1 MYSMPEFFIPGE
13 VPSSKNSKNFNIKM
27 KRLFDSKPTRRYRK
41 AAEPIYEELAPAFR
55 RSRSH
60 MPDPIKVHFT
70 FIRGTRRRFDL
81 INAAQI
87 VQDLMVQYDW
97 IADDNFT
104 KLIPVF
110 DPPEYDK
117 AKPGVRIWVEGTGI
131 TKELAGLL

>member
-1 MYSMPEFFIPGE
+1 
-13 VPSSKNSKNFNIKM
+13 
-27 KRLFDSKPTRRYRK
+27 
-41 AAEPIYEELAPAFR
+41 
-55 RSRSH
+55 

-117 AKPGVRIWVEGTGI
+117 VKPGVRIWVEGTSI